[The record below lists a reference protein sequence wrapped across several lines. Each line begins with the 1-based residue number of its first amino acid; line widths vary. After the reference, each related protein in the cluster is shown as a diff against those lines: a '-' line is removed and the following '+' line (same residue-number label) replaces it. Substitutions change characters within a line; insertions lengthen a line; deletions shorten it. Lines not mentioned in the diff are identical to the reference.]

1 MRTQSEFKGFYKKEL
16 LPHLKELE
24 IDRRKTARKAYIF
37 LIPYTIFCLFLT
49 VIIFPLLIAATWVD
63 IELGLVSCTVYFG
76 ILAAIGGGVYY
87 SIIEEYVSDFK
98 EYIIKK
104 TVKFTDKSLVY
115 NANGKINKKEFL
127 RSKIFR
133 KSISSYAGDDFVRGK
148 MGSTAIS
155 FSELHVWTNPNKSK
169 HSDLSDFLDE
179 TEIFSG
185 LFFIADFNKDF
196 VGETF
201 VLPEGYENFLGWL
214 FGGIERRKTS
224 RGELVTLENPVF
236 EKIFAVYGSDQI
248 EPRYILSLTLMERLV
263 KFRRKASRQTGTGR
277 NVFLSFVDSKVFIA
291 MEYTRALFEPQV
303 FNQLIDIGDRR
314 DQERAPRDIQQYFD
328 DLQFAIGIVEDLNL
342 NLRIWSKRPDV
353 SKEPAKVVYNLDGTV
368 NYSNEEVEWLEPSVS
383 PKDTRT
389 KTETVYGVPY
399 WKKD

>member
-1 MRTQSEFKGFYKKEL
+1 MRTRSEFNEFYKKEL

-37 LIPYTIFCLFLT
+37 LIPYTIFCLWLT
-49 VIIFPLLIAATWVD
+49 VSLVKNIDLWALVD
-63 IELGLVSCTVYFG
+63 TPDEICGGYVAILGG
-76 ILAAIGGGVYY
+76 IGYAVYY
-87 SIIEEYVSDFK
+87 SIIAEYVSDFK

-115 NANGKINKKEFL
+115 KANGKINKKEFL

-133 KSISSYAGDDFVRGK
+133 RKVDDYGGDDFVSGK
-148 MGSTAIS
+148 IGSTAIS
-155 FSELHVWTNPNKSK
+155 FSELDVWEGHGDDK
-169 HSDLSDFLDE
+169 

-185 LFFIADFNKDF
+185 LFFIADFNKHF

-214 FGGIERRKTS
+214 FGGVERRKTS

-236 EKIFAVYGSDQI
+236 EKIYAVYGSDQI

-263 KFRRKASRQTGTGR
+263 KFRRKASQQTGAGR

-303 FNQLIDIGDRR
+303 FSRLLDSGDPR
-314 DQERAPRDIQQYFD
+314 DLERAPRDIQQYFD
-328 DLQFAIGIVEDLNL
+328 DLQFVIGIVEELNL

-368 NYSNEEVEWLEPSVS
+368 SYSNEEVEWIE

-399 WKKD
+399 WQRIDDMK

>member
-133 KSISSYAGDDFVRGK
+133 KKVDDYEGDDFVSGK
-148 MGSTAIS
+148 IGSTEIS
-155 FSELHVWTNPNKSK
+155 FSELDVWQG
-169 HSDLSDFLDE
+169 HLDGK

-368 NYSNEEVEWLEPSVS
+368 NYSNEEVEWIEPSVS